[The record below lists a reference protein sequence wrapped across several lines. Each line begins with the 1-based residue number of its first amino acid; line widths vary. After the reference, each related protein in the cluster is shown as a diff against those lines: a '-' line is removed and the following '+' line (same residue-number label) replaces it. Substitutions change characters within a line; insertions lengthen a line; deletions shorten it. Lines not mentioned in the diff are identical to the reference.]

1 MSSRRFIPSIRQFT
15 VRQFTAHT
23 FISIVSMGLVAA
35 LLALPSASTLASK
48 PQANASAAPDVR
60 LTILHTNDTHG
71 HLLPYS
77 YPDTYDPTAPIAL
90 LKSRHNIG
98 GAARRATLVNRV
110 RQEKDHAT
118 LLIDAGDICDGT
130 PFSTE
135 YHGDADMAVMN
146 ALGYDVACP
155 GNHEYSNPL
164 SQVRK
169 LIAES
174 RFPLISANSTVKAD
188 GTLLYQPYVIKDVQ
202 GAKIAFLGLLTYD
215 ARTYNAAKTDLVMEE
230 PIETAKRLVPELR
243 KKADMVIAV
252 THIGVDEDIK
262 MAAIV
267 PGIDVIVG
275 GHSHTLLPEPLLVP
289 HPSDVSL
296 HSVHGTVIVQDFQW
310 AGTLGRL
317 DLNLH
322 RDADGTWHVA
332 RYKGRLLPVTSET
345 PEDPQVGKVVA
356 GYWDPIKGKY
366 GEVVGE
372 AQGDFASKGPDHAEY
387 NLVADAIREQ
397 MGVDFDIENM
407 GGVRSPL
414 AKGPITY
421 ADMVNMDPF
430 GNTIITFR
438 ATGRQIK
445 EMLAQDRPAVSGL
458 RYTYAKGALTEAT
471 ISGKPIEDDKI
482 YTGATN
488 NYYARTLLKDITDKT
503 DTRTPRLETVIAYIR
518 AHKTIQPFYDGR
530 RVLTGIGDFD

>member
-1 MSSRRFIPSIRQFT
+1 MSLRRFTRAVPLLTRQSLGF
-15 VRQFTAHT
+15 
-23 FISIVSMGLVAA
+23 VSLAA
-35 LLALPSASTLASK
+35 LLALPSRPLWASEPKTDTATA
-48 PQANASAAPDVR
+48 QDVR

-77 YPDTYDPTAPIAL
+77 YPDTYDPSAPIAL

-98 GAARRATLVNRV
+98 GAARRATLVNHV

-135 YHGDADMAVMN
+135 YHGDADIAVMN
-146 ALGYDVACP
+146 ALSVDVACP
-155 GNHEYSNPL
+155 GNHEYSNALP
-164 SQVRK
+164 QVRK
-169 LIAES
+169 LIAS
-174 RFPLISANSTVKAD
+174 AKFPLISANSTVKAD
-188 GTLLYQPYVIKDVQ
+188 GQLLYQPYVIKNIG

-230 PIETAKRLVPELR
+230 PIETAKRLVPTLR
-243 KKADMVIAV
+243 KQADLVIAV

-262 MAAIV
+262 LAAIV
-267 PGIDVIVG
+267 PGIDIIVG

-289 HPSDVSL
+289 HPSDVSA
-296 HSVHGTVIVQDFQW
+296 HSVRGTVVVQDFQW

-317 DLNLH
+317 DLTLH

-332 RYKGRLLPVTSET
+332 KYKGRLLPVASDT
-345 PEDPQVGKVVA
+345 PEDANVSNVVA
-356 GYWDPIKGKY
+356 GYWNPIKGKY

-372 AQGDFASKGPDHAEY
+372 AEGDFATKGADHAEY

-430 GNTIITFR
+430 GNTIVTFR
-438 ATGRQIK
+438 ATGKQIK
-445 EMLAQDRPAVSGL
+445 AMLMQDRPRRVRYSL
-458 RYTYAKGALTEAT
+458 RICEG
-471 ISGKPIEDDKI
+471 
-482 YTGATN
+482 
-488 NYYARTLLKDITDKT
+488 RTDAGHSW
-503 DTRTPRLETVIAYIR
+503 RQA
-518 AHKTIQPFYDGR
+518 AGR
-530 RVLTGIGDFD
+530 RQNLHGRDQQLLRPYPAERHHGQDRHQAAAPGNRDRVYPRPQDHPAAL